1 MKLGCPIRQTLAEQ
15 FATAARLYA
24 ETAVSLATMGKSG
37 ADYILLR
44 DKTIEAQEH
53 STAAFRAFTEHVA
66 SHHCSGAVTSGE
78 EHMTA

>member
-1 MKLGCPIRQTLAEQ
+1 
-15 FATAARLYA
+15 
-24 ETAVSLATMGKSG
+24 MGKSG